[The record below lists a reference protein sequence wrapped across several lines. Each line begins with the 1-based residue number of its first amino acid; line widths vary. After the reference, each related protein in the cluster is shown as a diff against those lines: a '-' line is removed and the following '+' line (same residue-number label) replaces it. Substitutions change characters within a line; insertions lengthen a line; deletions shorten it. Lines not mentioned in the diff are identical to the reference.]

1 MFVKVNEQ
9 RAKQNQRDG
18 AYEKL
23 EDDLSKLKEQIDKA
37 NNAKALL
44 SDLFGQISSTTP
56 TNRNEN
62 QPDLIR
68 NHTDAR

>member
-37 NNAKALL
+37 NNA
-44 SDLFGQISSTTP
+44 
-56 TNRNEN
+56 
-62 QPDLIR
+62 
-68 NHTDAR
+68 